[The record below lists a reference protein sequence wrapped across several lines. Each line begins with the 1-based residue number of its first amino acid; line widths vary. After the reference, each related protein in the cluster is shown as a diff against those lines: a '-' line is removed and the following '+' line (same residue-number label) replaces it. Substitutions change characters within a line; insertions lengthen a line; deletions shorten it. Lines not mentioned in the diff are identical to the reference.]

1 MNRILSLTV
10 IFLLVFTGCVRE
22 ENRTPTE
29 LSQQW
34 ENPTVVQ
41 TQPPQSPM
49 TDPEL
54 LDPTDPLKE
63 NVMVY
68 SDFKGIWLSQFDL
81 SPIYLENGVQRGE
94 ADFVNRMAQVLDN
107 VKMLGF
113 NTVMLQIRPYGDSM
127 YPSVYYPMSKY
138 VVGQYGNVAQYDPV
152 AIIVEL
158 AKERNLAI
166 HAWINPMRCM
176 ETEEICRISD
186 DYPIRQ
192 WYDDPNRNG
201 TWIVHSGKY
210 WYLNPAYEEV
220 RNLIIAGAAEILERY
235 DFDGLHMDDYFY
247 PTSDA
252 SFDAVAYAELG
263 GGLSLEEFRRNN
275 LNKLVASL
283 YETTKEFHQ
292 SIMFGISPAG
302 NMNTVYQQQYADV
315 YTWCSEEGYIDYICP
330 QVYFGLEHQ
339 NFDFVSVCNTW
350 QDIILADNIDLI
362 IGMSFEK
369 ALTLTDNYAGTGQ
382 NEWREHTDILKRCLQ
397 YTVELEKCSGV
408 CVFSYQ
414 HFYDPVTGEEIAGTA
429 AEREEFVPALAT
441 TTWWHRGGVG

>member
-138 VVGQYGNVAQYDPV
+138 VVGQYGNYRRA
-152 AIIVEL
+152 
-158 AKERNLAI
+158 
-166 HAWINPMRCM
+166 
-176 ETEEICRISD
+176 
-186 DYPIRQ
+186 
-192 WYDDPNRNG
+192 
-201 TWIVHSGKY
+201 VH
-210 WYLNPAYEEV
+210 W
-220 RNLIIAGAAEILERY
+220 
-235 DFDGLHMDDYFY
+235 
-247 PTSDA
+247 
-252 SFDAVAYAELG
+252 
-263 GGLSLEEFRRNN
+263 
-275 LNKLVASL
+275 
-283 YETTKEFHQ
+283 
-292 SIMFGISPAG
+292 
-302 NMNTVYQQQYADV
+302 
-315 YTWCSEEGYIDYICP
+315 
-330 QVYFGLEHQ
+330 
-339 NFDFVSVCNTW
+339 
-350 QDIILADNIDLI
+350 
-362 IGMSFEK
+362 
-369 ALTLTDNYAGTGQ
+369 
-382 NEWREHTDILKRCLQ
+382 
-397 YTVELEKCSGV
+397 
-408 CVFSYQ
+408 
-414 HFYDPVTGEEIAGTA
+414 
-429 AEREEFVPALAT
+429 
-441 TTWWHRGGVG
+441 